1 MSLAEFETIFNR
13 YYTPL
18 CARISLIVSD
28 KDLAEDLVQEAFIKF
43 WNLKPDLNN
52 IAATPAYISQI
63 AINNALMYLRGKQRE
78 EKLQKEYKTSLPQSG
93 NATEE
98 DIHGADT
105 ARSIQEALQRL
116 PPGCKRVF
124 VLSRYEEMSYKE
136 IASHL
141 GISLKT
147 VENQIGTALKILR
160 AALQNLA
167 LPLLFNFFI

>member
-1 MSLAEFETIFNR
+1 MSLVEFETFFNR

-18 CARISLIVSD
+18 CARISLIVFD
-28 KDLAEDLVQEAFIKF
+28 RDLAEDLVQEAFVKF
-43 WNLKPDLNN
+43 WNTNPDLSNP
-52 IAATPAYISQI
+52 AAAPAYVSQI
-63 AINNALMYLRGKQRE
+63 AVNNALMYLRKKHRE
-78 EKLQKEYKTSLPQSG
+78 EREQKEYKAVLPLTV

-98 DIHGADT
+98 EIYSADT
-105 ARSIQEALQRL
+105 ARSIQEALQKL
-116 PPGCKRVF
+116 PPGCRRVF

-160 AALQNLA
+160 TALQNLA
-167 LPLLFNFFI
+167 LALLFNFFL